1 MTLKSQQMNIKTR
14 KGGPPRKYDAS
25 LRRKIVE
32 ELLSGTILISQ
43 LQKKYNVGGCGTIM
57 RWAKEFQKEDQN
69 LLSSDMGNSQNK
81 KSDPVTETTSRNL
94 EAELKLAKLKI
105 IALETM
111 IDVAEEQLNI
121 EIRKKSGTKPSSE

>member
-1 MTLKSQQMNIKTR
+1 MNIK
-14 KGGPPRKYDAS
+14 KGKKGPPRKFDATT
-25 LRRKIVE
+25 RRKIVT
-32 ELLSGTILISQ
+32 ELLSGLFS
-43 LQKKYNVGGCGTIM
+43 LSELKRKYSIGGHDTIM
-57 RWAKEFQKEDQN
+57 RWVKECQDEDHN
-69 LLSSDMGNSQNK
+69 LLSSDMEKPQDKNSNGNEQSLQ
-81 KSDPVTETTSRNL
+81 DL